1 MEVDTPVM
9 PYLFKSTIDSTL
21 QTVTTAQNSIA
32 NAAIANATNNPA
44 STASDSGNGTAPS
57 VEPGQGDTPARPAE
71 DTIMGLPAYAW
82 LLGATAD
89 APVVHGWTMARVKHN
104 QRKVARDAL
113 EIKPSKA
120 YKYSPSTNITN
131 IYQASTLAA
140 VFGQSDR
147 PTDRAG
153 GADII
158 AAAIVHDG
166 LAKEDEFQIIPP
178 IPEAGNPNDDIH
190 PIANIITDCSVDLKR
205 RLVATGKLHYLPDG
219 LDRGYTIYFID
230 PCAEQSWYTGAYI
243 NIRKTTTPAEFLA
256 ALKTKLIADPIIVDM
271 VRADHT
277 RVLLDHF
284 DLDLIV
290 DILLHFARVDRY
302 PVHAPGSATER
313 IAFRLYM
320 PAPSI
325 HDVAIGKFKDR
336 LMSPNFSFDVGH
348 QGVASPFFVRK
359 GRFEKPMECYEC
371 SGLDHFKR
379 DCPLIN
385 CEGHRRVHP
394 VADEQ
399 SNQPTIALG
408 TTFSSMEAPAPPPT
422 NAYPGSQR
430 GGYSGRGFNGG
441 GRGFF
446 GGGRGGGYRGFDGH
460 RGY

>member
-1 MEVDTPVM
+1 
-9 PYLFKSTIDSTL
+9 
-21 QTVTTAQNSIA
+21 
-32 NAAIANATNNPA
+32 
-44 STASDSGNGTAPS
+44 
-57 VEPGQGDTPARPAE
+57 
-71 DTIMGLPAYAW
+71 MGLPAYAW
-82 LLGATAD
+82 LFGAHAD

-104 QRKVARDAL
+104 QRQVARDAL
-113 EIKPSKA
+113 ETKP
-120 YKYSPSTNITN
+120 
-131 IYQASTLAA
+131 ASTLAA

-166 LAKEDEFQIIPP
+166 FAKEDEFHIIPP
-178 IPEAGNPNDDIH
+178 IPDVGNPNDDIH

-205 RLVATGKLHYLPDG
+205 RLVTAGKLHYLPDG
-219 LDRGYTIYFID
+219 SDRGFSIYFID
-230 PCAEQSWYTGAYI
+230 PSAEQGWYTGTYI

-256 ALKTKLIADPIIVDM
+256 ALKTKLVADPIIVDM

-284 DLDLIV
+284 DMDLIV
-290 DILLHFARVDRY
+290 TILLHFAKVDTY
-302 PVHAPGSATER
+302 PVHAPGSPTER

-325 HDVAIGKFKDR
+325 NDVAIARFKDR

-379 DCPLIN
+379 DCLLIN

-399 SNQPTIALG
+399 SNQPTIAMG
-408 TTFSSMEAPAPPPT
+408 TTFSSMEAPAPSPSNT
-422 NAYPGSQR
+422 YAGSQR
-430 GGYSGRGFNGG
+430 GGYSGRGYNAG

-446 GGGRGGGYRGFDGH
+446 GGGRGGYRGFDGH